1 MSPPQRRPPTAY
13 AAARASPTTPLLS
26 NHSLCSGWLMRCLGF
41 GVKQFRCYPF
51 LNSFSHG
58 DDCRIPV
65 LECVYKWIQVLE
77 RLGVILVP
85 ERNNLRGAGDQWSRF
100 TLYNKL
106 TLLQKKLIYNWL
118 TPMASSQN
126 M

>member
-13 AAARASPTTPLLS
+13 AAARAPPTMPLLS
-26 NHSLCSGWLMRCLGF
+26 NHSFCSGWFVRCLGF
-41 GVKQFRCYPF
+41 RVKPSKVYQPG
-51 LNSFSHG
+51 G

-85 ERNNLRGAGDQWSRF
+85 EGNNLRGAGWTSGAAW
-100 TLYNKL
+100 
-106 TLLQKKLIYNWL
+106 LLLG
-118 TPMASSQN
+118 
-126 M
+126 